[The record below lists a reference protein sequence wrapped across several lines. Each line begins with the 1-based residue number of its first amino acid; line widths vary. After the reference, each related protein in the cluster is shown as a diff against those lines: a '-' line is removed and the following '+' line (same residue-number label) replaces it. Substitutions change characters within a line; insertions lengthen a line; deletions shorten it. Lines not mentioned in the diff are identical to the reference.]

1 MSRRRRGGERRRF
14 EAGGAEQ
21 RVENWVPRTSLG
33 KMIQE
38 GRITS
43 IEEVFTEGQKIREP
57 EIVDVLLPD
66 LQEEVININLV
77 QKQSDAGEKSRF
89 KAIVAVGN
97 RDGYVG
103 LGSGKAKQVRT
114 AIEKASINARLNI
127 TMVRRGCGSWECGC
141 GKPHSLPFQIRGKC
155 GSVEILLVP
164 SPRGLGIV
172 ASEGAKVI
180 LGLAGVKDI
189 WTRSFGST
197 RTVPSFA
204 YAVFDALKNTYSLVT
219 PVEWVR

>member
-1 MSRRRRGGERRRF
+1 MSRRRGGAGRRRTEEQGAAQRL
-14 EAGGAEQ
+14 EA
-21 RVENWVPRTSLG
+21 WVPRTSLG
-33 KMIQE
+33 KIIQE

-43 IEEVFTEGQKIREP
+43 IEEVFATGQKIREP

-103 LGSGKAKQVRT
+103 LGSGKAKQVRN
-114 AIEKASINARLNI
+114 AIEKASVDARLNI

-141 GKPHSLPFQIRGKC
+141 GKPHSLPFQIQGKC
-155 GSVEILLVP
+155 GSVEVQLVP
-164 SPRGLGIV
+164 GPRGLGIV

-180 LGLAGVKDI
+180 LGLAGVKDV

-204 YAVFDALKNTYSLVT
+204 CAVFDALKRTYSLVT

>member
-1 MSRRRRGGERRRF
+1 MTYRRRKTAERL
-14 EAGGAEQ
+14 EQ
-21 RVENWVPRTSLG
+21 WIPRTRLG

-43 IEEVFTEGQKIREP
+43 IEEVFTEGLPIREP
-57 EIVDVLLPD
+57 EIVDTLLPD

-77 QKQSDAGEKSRF
+77 QKQTDAGERSRF

-103 LGSGKAKQVRT
+103 LGSGKARQVRT
-114 AIEKASINARLNI
+114 AIEKAAVDSRLKI
-127 TMVRRGCGSWECGC
+127 VPIRRGCGSWECGC
-141 GKPHSLPFQIRGKC
+141 GKPHSLPFQVEGKC
-155 GSVEILLVP
+155 SGVRIVIIP
-164 SPRGLGIV
+164 GPRGLGVV
-172 ASEGAKVI
+172 ASEVARVI
-180 LGLAGVKDI
+180 LALAGVKDC

-204 YAVFDALKNTYSLVT
+204 YAIFDALKKTYSLIT
-219 PVEWVR
+219 PTDWVR